1 MMKKK
6 KKTTRNIGLP
16 IGLPTRRE
24 RTTRRRTDQQSIR
37 APEPVMPESM
47 KTSIINVLK
56 GKKIEW
62 VNMKDMFESDT
73 LKTSGNRLYLP
84 AGSGREPPQKTKRT
98 RVAVAT
104 IWVAAGFVV
113 QSVVDGGVSPFL
125 VTYVCNA
132 LLMIYIPVVEV
143 WHYLE
148 DSVEC
153 TWFWSSN
160 KNVIHAGRSDKEEV
174 LLGQSNLTR
183 KGDDLNPSEFVEH
196 GEMSEELVSNNH
208 LDAKGRWTRTK
219 TARVSLLL
227 CPFWFLSYLCSNLSL
242 NLGDMESELSVID
255 TKPLLGDILALASAC
270 LYASFITIIRKRIP
284 DEDEKCGRKSVPK
297 APDGRKF
304 AAGCS
309 KIELPL
315 LELHLDLFE
324 LRYGSV
330 VEFANRSSD
339 LLELPLLD
347 LPLAVVE
354 FAAG

>member
-1 MMKKK
+1 MN
-6 KKTTRNIGLP
+6 TEVWRWLLGL
-16 IGLPTRRE
+16 IY
-24 RTTRRRTDQQSIR
+24 I
-37 APEPVMPESM
+37 
-47 KTSIINVLK
+47 
-56 GKKIEW
+56 
-62 VNMKDMFESDT
+62 
-73 LKTSGNRLYLP
+73 
-84 AGSGREPPQKTKRT
+84 
-98 RVAVAT
+98 VAVAT

-174 LLGQSNLTR
+174 LLGQSSLTR

-242 NLGDMESELSVID
+242 KYTSVTSNTVLNSTSSLFTFLLSLIFLGERFTLLKLVSILLCFGGTVIVSLGDMESELSVID

-297 APDGRKF
+297 APDGISRFCF
-304 AAGCS
+304 AES
-309 KIELPL
+309 LQ
-315 LELHLDLFE
+315 LEVHL
-324 LRYGSV
+324 
-330 VEFANRSSD
+330 SSRHKQYR
-339 LLELPLLD
+339 
-347 LPLAVVE
+347 PLAP
-354 FAAG
+354 